1 MGVGSSF
8 VTIQHAH
15 NLISQQAA
23 KIDELI
29 AKAKK
34 AGGEKKVEYQEQSRT
49 PAGAVL

>member
-1 MGVGSSF
+1 M
-8 VTIQHAH
+8 TIQHAH

-23 KIDELI
+23 KIDKLI

-49 PAGAVL
+49 PAGGVL